1 MKQLITLVVVAVMLS
16 SVARAGDDKK
26 YSLADLKALVAS
38 KSYQEAV
45 IHLADISPSERNA
58 GWLEVATD
66 AAAGYLGGLSNDDL
80 VTKVLSIEEID
91 ARHPQLLKSAKYTK
105 VRAEIG
111 LKGYEACFA
120 QSYTLDECLQHA
132 MKFLEGD
139 SGNSDLAFK
148 MSKLVRKSGNAY
160 NAVPY
165 FKRALAGKPSAAMCK
180 DDDVKLAVIAGL
192 GLPTDYDGAKG
203 AREISVG
210 GCWDALKKPIMEA
223 FTAEKSGYTHDNTC
237 TVLKAKSALTA
248 DQAKTCK

>member
-1 MKQLITLVVVAVMLS
+1 MKQLITLLGVAVMLS
-16 SVARAGDDKK
+16 SVARADEKK
-26 YSLADLKALVAS
+26 YTLADLKALVAS
-38 KSYQEAV
+38 KSYREAV
-45 IHLADISPSERNA
+45 IHLEDISPSERTA
-58 GWLEVATD
+58 AWLEVATD
-66 AAAGYLGGLSNDDL
+66 AAAGYLAGLSNDDL

-91 ARHPQLLKSAKYTK
+91 ARHPQLLKSPKYTK

-132 MKFLEGD
+132 MKFIEADG
-139 SGNSDLAFK
+139 GNVDLAFR

-165 FKRALAGKPSAAMCK
+165 FKKALAGKPSAAMCK
-180 DDDVKLAVIAGL
+180 DEDVKLAVVAGL
-192 GLPTDYDGAKG
+192 GLPGDYDGAKG
-203 AREISVG
+203 SIAISTG
-210 GCWDALKKPIMEA
+210 ACWDALKKPIMEA

-237 TVLKAKSALTA
+237 IVLKTKNALTP

>member
-1 MKQLITLVVVAVMLS
+1 MKQLITLLAVVVMVS
-16 SVARAGDDKK
+16 SAARADDKK
-26 YSLADLKALVAS
+26 YTLADLKALVAS

-45 IHLADISPSERNA
+45 VHLGDISPSERSA
-58 GWLEVATD
+58 AWLD
-66 AAAGYLGGLSNDDL
+66 IAAEAASGYLAGLSNDDL

-91 ARHPQLLKSAKYTK
+91 GRYPQLLKSAKYTK
-105 VRAEIG
+105 VRADIG

-120 QSYTLDECLQHA
+120 ASYTLEECLQHA
-132 MKFLEGD
+132 MKFIDADG
-139 SGNSDLAFK
+139 GNADLAFR

-165 FKRALAGKPSAAMCK
+165 FKKALAGKPSAAMCK
-180 DDDVKLAVIAGL
+180 DEDVKLAVVAGL

-210 GCWDALKKPIMEA
+210 ACWDALKKPIIEA
-223 FTAEKSGYTHDNTC
+223 FIAEPSGYTHDNGC
-237 TVLKAKSALTA
+237 AVLKAKSALTA